1 MLDARRR
8 VVFGGP
14 QQCICQLTCCSVGTG
29 DRSMEA
35 PGTATESIPAVSLD
49 YTCGGVYQTFSLV
62 NNTTPLSAVLNKSSS
77 SWSMSTSIN
86 VYHLYEV
93 SL

>member
-1 MLDARRR
+1 MLEDMLFFSTAMY
-8 VVFGGP
+8 
-14 QQCICQLTCCSVGTG
+14 ICQLTRCSVGTG